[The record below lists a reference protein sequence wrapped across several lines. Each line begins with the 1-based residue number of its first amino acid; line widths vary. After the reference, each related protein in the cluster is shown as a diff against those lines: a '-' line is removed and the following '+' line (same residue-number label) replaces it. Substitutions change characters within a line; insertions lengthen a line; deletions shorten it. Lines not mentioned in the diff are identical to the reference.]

1 MPPLILKCRRV
12 YRRQHLDILKK
23 SLKFNGLIITDDL
36 NMGALYLVSKDKA
49 EIAKKAVLAGNDL
62 LLYEFLTFDD
72 IELINNAL
80 KNDRQIS
87 KQIEKNIN
95 HSILK
100 IQDNLTLNDR

>member
-1 MPPLILKCRRV
+1 MPPLILKCRLV
-12 YRRQHLDILKK
+12 YRKHILIFLKK
-23 SLKFNGLIITDDL
+23 FKFNGLIITDDL

-62 LLYEFLTFDD
+62 LLYEFLTFDE

-100 IQDNLTLNDR
+100 FRQF